1 MVNGTGDDHV
11 DPEWRKGEG
20 WYMSKQPC
28 TPHVIFYFLDIHKP
42 NQPTTSA
49 QTQPV
54 IYMEPAHTDSNRN
67 ISTNQPEG
75 KTKQKLLTVHLWE

>member
-1 MVNGTGDDHV
+1 MVKRTGDDHV
-11 DPEWRKGEG
+11 DPG

-28 TPHVIFYFLDIHKP
+28 TSHAIFYLLHIHIP

-49 QTQPV
+49 ETQPV
-54 IYMEPAHTDSNRN
+54 IFMEPAHTDSNRN

-75 KTKQKLLTVHLWE
+75 KTKHTGP